1 MFIQI
6 WPNFG
11 LKKRSFFGKIGFDL
25 FWRKNFEISFTKHFA
40 SGKNFFDR
48 IFSHFIQNCFPVV
61 VIGMHLWHKSE
72 LLLNILSFLSIFLKN
87 GPTQASFCLNSS
99 FQQQFYRKIVDFS
112 GIRTHIVRVEGTHAV
127 HLTPPITI
135 GPLSILLHNITKLVT
150 PKLVCALHA
159 LVE

>member
-25 FWRKNFEISFTKHFA
+25 FVEKTLKLVLQNILLREKT
-40 SGKNFFDR
+40 FFYR

-87 GPTQASFCLNSS
+87 GPTQASFCLYSFFSAKILQKNCRLQRDSNSLRPS
-99 FQQQFYRKIVDFS
+99 RRYACCTLDPSHHHWPFVN
-112 GIRTHIVRVEGTHAV
+112 
-127 HLTPPITI
+127 LTT
-135 GPLSILLHNITKLVT
+135 
-150 PKLVCALHA
+150 
-159 LVE
+159 

>member
-25 FWRKNFEISFTKHFA
+25 FVEKTLKLVLQNILLREKT
-40 SGKNFFDR
+40 FFYR

-135 GPLSILLHNITKLVT
+135 GLLSILQSYYIT
-150 PKLVCALHA
+150 
-159 LVE
+159 